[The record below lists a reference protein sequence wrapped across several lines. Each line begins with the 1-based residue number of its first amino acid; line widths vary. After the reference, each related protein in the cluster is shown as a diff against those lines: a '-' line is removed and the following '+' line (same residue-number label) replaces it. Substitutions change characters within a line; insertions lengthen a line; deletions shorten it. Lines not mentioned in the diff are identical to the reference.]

1 MILVTLGTQ
10 DKQFFRLLKAID
22 KEIEKGNIK
31 DKVIVQAGYNV
42 GRYETKNMEMFDL
55 IDREKFGEL
64 VNECDFLITHG
75 GEGSILNGI
84 KQGKKIIA
92 CPRLAKYGEHLND
105 HQLQIVGEF
114 SKLGYILPYN
124 DGDDLGET
132 IKKLKTFQPKKFVS
146 NTENFI
152 KIIKN
157 YIDNN

>member
-22 KEIEKGNIK
+22 NEIEKGNIK
-31 DKVIVQAGYNV
+31 DKVIVQAGYNAS
-42 GRYETKNMEMFDL
+42 RYETKNMEMFDL
-55 IDREKFGEL
+55 IDREKFSKL
-64 VNECDFLITHG
+64 VDECDFLITHG
-75 GEGSILNGI
+75 GAGSILNGVRL
-84 KQGKKIIA
+84 GKKIIA

-124 DGDDLGET
+124 DGDDLGEV
-132 IKKLKTFQPKKFVS
+132 INKLKSFKPKKFVS
-146 NTENFI
+146 NTNNFI
-152 KIIKN
+152 KLIKN

>member
-31 DKVIVQAGYNV
+31 DKVIVQAGYNF

-64 VNECDFLITHG
+64 VKECDFLITHG

-92 CPRLAKYGEHLND
+92 CPRLAKYCEHLND

>member
-22 KEIEKGNIK
+22 EQIEKGHIK

-42 GRYETKNMEMFDL
+42 GRYETKNMEIFDL
-55 IDREKFGEL
+55 IDREKFSEL

-75 GEGSILNGI
+75 GEGSILNGVRLN
-84 KQGKKIIA
+84 KKIIA

-105 HQLQIVGEF
+105 HQVQIVTEF
-114 SKLGYILPYN
+114 SNLGYILPYN
-124 DGDDLGET
+124 DGDDLGEV
-132 IKKLKTFQPKKFVS
+132 IKKLKTFKPKKFVS
-146 NTENFI
+146 NTKNFI
-152 KIIKN
+152 NVIKS

>member
-31 DKVIVQAGYNV
+31 DKVIVQAGYNF

-64 VNECDFLITHG
+64 VKECDFLITHG

>member
-22 KEIEKGNIK
+22 KEIEKGTIK
-31 DKVIVQAGYNV
+31 DKVIVQAGYNF

-64 VNECDFLITHG
+64 VKECDFLITHG

>member
-22 KEIEKGNIK
+22 DEIEKGNIK

-55 IDREKFGEL
+55 IDREKFSEL

-75 GEGSILNGI
+75 GEGSILNGVRLN
-84 KQGKKIIA
+84 KKIIA

-105 HQLQIVGEF
+105 HQVQIVTEF
-114 SKLGYILPYN
+114 SKLGYILAFN
-124 DGDDLGET
+124 DGDDLADV
-132 IKKLKTFQPKKFVS
+132 INKLKTFKPKKFVS
-146 NTENFI
+146 NTNNFI
-152 KIIKN
+152 KIIKD

>member
-22 KEIEKGNIK
+22 EQIEKGNIK
-31 DKVIVQAGYNV
+31 DKVIVQAGYNAT
-42 GRYETKNMEMFDL
+42 RYETKNMEMFDL
-55 IDREKFGEL
+55 IDREKFSKL
-64 VNECDFLITHG
+64 VDECDFLITHG
-75 GEGSILNGI
+75 GEGSILNGVRLN
-84 KQGKKIIA
+84 KKIIA

-124 DGDDLGET
+124 DGDDLGEV
-132 IKKLKTFQPKKFVS
+132 IEKLKTFKPKKFES
-146 NTENFI
+146 NTQNFI
-152 KIIKN
+152 KLIKN

>member
-22 KEIEKGNIK
+22 QEIEKGTIK

-64 VNECDFLITHG
+64 VKECDFLITHG
-75 GEGSILNGI
+75 GEGSILNGVR
-84 KQGKKIIA
+84 QNKKIIA

-105 HQLQIVGEF
+105 HQLQIVSEF
-114 SKLGYILPYN
+114 SRLGYILAYN
-124 DGDDLGET
+124 DGDDLGEV
-132 IKKLKTFQPKKFVS
+132 IKKLKTFKPKKFVS

-152 KIIKN
+152 KIIKD
-157 YIDNN
+157 YIDNH

>member
-22 KEIEKGNIK
+22 DAIDKKVIQ

-55 IDREKFGEL
+55 IDREKFSKL
-64 VNECDFLITHG
+64 VDECDFLITHG
-75 GEGSILNGI
+75 GEGSILNGV
-84 KQGKKIIA
+84 KLGKKIIA

-114 SKLGYILPYN
+114 SRLGYILPFN
-124 DGDDLGET
+124 DGDDLGEV
-132 IKKLKTFQPKKFVS
+132 IEKLKTFKPKKFVS